1 MKTDR
6 RELTD
11 LEKAECA
18 ALKAEIA
25 ARNAR
30 NDGSRKL
37 TQEYLGQELG
47 MTQGNLSSHLNG
59 KRPISKEMAAKM
71 AVLLDIPVERFSP
84 RLAKEIA
91 EMAEAVRPRAA
102 ADSVGEQA
110 ATYKPVAPG
119 ADDAAADG
127 QLLET
132 MAALHVIQMGLF
144 TGQLTDEQVEQIMR
158 IRNDIVHRPAKRAT
172 KASRLQGLL
181 ASAFKADENGGS
193 PDDLLRMYQLGMEKE
208 FAKEG
213 AVDREQGKKPA
224 RRS

>member
-25 ARNAR
+25 VRNAR

-91 EMAEAVRPRAA
+91 EMAEAVRPRPSLESISEQADTYQQAKTKTQAEAA
-102 ADSVGEQA
+102 AA
-110 ATYKPVAPG
+110 M
-119 ADDAAADG
+119 
-127 QLLET
+127 LEAV
-132 MAALHVIQMGLF
+132 AALHTIQAGLF
-144 TGQLTDEQVEQIMR
+144 SGQLTEAQVEQIMR
-158 IRNDIVHRPAKRAT
+158 LRNDIVHRPASAKGQ
-172 KASRLQGLL
+172 RLQGLL

-193 PDDLLRMYQLGMEKE
+193 PDDLLKMYQRGMEKD

-213 AVDREQGKKPA
+213 AEDREPGKKPA
-224 RRS
+224 RRT

>member
-25 ARNAR
+25 VRNAR

-91 EMAEAVRPRAA
+91 EMAEAVRPRPSSE
-102 ADSVGEQA
+102 SVSEQA
-110 ATYKPVAPG
+110 VTYQGVSKAL
-119 ADDAAADG
+119 DAAAM
-127 QLLET
+127 LEGVT
-132 MAALHVIQMGLF
+132 PRSQAVIDRIAALEAQGKLSDADLKII
-144 TGQLTDEQVEQIMR
+144 EQIIER
-158 IRNDIVHRPAKRAT
+158 FSAAK
-172 KASRLQGLL
+172 
-181 ASAFKADENGGS
+181 
-193 PDDLLRMYQLGMEKE
+193 
-208 FAKEG
+208 
-213 AVDREQGKKPA
+213 
-224 RRS
+224 

>member
-102 ADSVGEQA
+102 ADSVSEKAGRYQADRAEALMDFATPRTRTVLERINQA
-110 ATYKPVAPG
+110 ALAG
-119 ADDAAADG
+119 RLSEAD
-127 QLLET
+127 L
-132 MAALHVIQMGLF
+132 
-144 TGQLTDEQVEQIMR
+144 
-158 IRNDIVHRPAKRAT
+158 
-172 KASRLQGLL
+172 
-181 ASAFKADENGGS
+181 
-193 PDDLLRMYQLGMEKE
+193 DLLDQIAARFESS
-208 FAKEG
+208 EG
-213 AVDREQGKKPA
+213 TQPA
-224 RRS
+224 SQHGSHKRLKDKLQKNDPHPKQ